1 MRKSNNTAAI
11 DAEGGTPRG
20 RPSGT
25 KNSSRKMTFGTST
38 ARRHGGRLN
47 PMNRSFNAFPT
58 TPCDECLGN
67 ADKHLQTDAGLALYC
82 EHEGALALC
91 EHNRWRVISPL
102 TFDEAAAVLEACV
115 TARKIAEVDDE
126 TTQPTDF
133 QPWQPQR
140 IMTDRSAST
149 QAHRRPKAPAR

>member
-1 MRKSNNTAAI
+1 M
-11 DAEGGTPRG
+11 
-20 RPSGT
+20 
-25 KNSSRKMTFGTST
+25 SRTFQ
-38 ARRHGGRLN
+38 
-47 PMNRSFNAFPT
+47 AFPT

-67 ADKHLQTDAGLALYC
+67 TERHLQTEAGLALYC
-82 EHEGALALC
+82 EHEAALALC

-102 TFDEAAAVLEACV
+102 TFDEATAVLEACV

-149 QAHRRPKAPAR
+149 QAHRRTKAPAR

>member
-1 MRKSNNTAAI
+1 MRKSNIKAAI
-11 DAEGGTPRG
+11 DAEGETLRG
-20 RPSGT
+20 PQSGAT
-25 KNSSRKMTFGTST
+25 NSLRKMTFGTST
-38 ARRHGGRLN
+38 ALPRRGRLTS
-47 PMNRSFNAFPT
+47 MNRPFNAFPT

-149 QAHRRPKAPAR
+149 QAHRRTKAPAR

>member
-1 MRKSNNTAAI
+1 
-11 DAEGGTPRG
+11 
-20 RPSGT
+20 
-25 KNSSRKMTFGTST
+25 
-38 ARRHGGRLN
+38 
-47 PMNRSFNAFPT
+47 MNRKFSAFPT

-67 ADKHLQTDAGLALYC
+67 TEKHLQTEAGLALYC

-115 TARKIAEVDDE
+115 TSRRISEVEDDP
-126 TTQPTDF
+126 QPQADF

-140 IMTDRSAST
+140 IST
-149 QAHRRPKAPAR
+149 QRPMAAQAGRRPKAPLR

>member
-1 MRKSNNTAAI
+1 MSPAF
-11 DAEGGTPRG
+11 
-20 RPSGT
+20 S
-25 KNSSRKMTFGTST
+25 
-38 ARRHGGRLN
+38 
-47 PMNRSFNAFPT
+47 AFPT
-58 TPCDECLGN
+58 TPCDECLSN
-67 ADKHLQTDAGLALYC
+67 AEKHLRTEAGLALYC

-133 QPWQPQR
+133 QPWQPQQVVTTR
-140 IMTDRSAST
+140 GSTDPD
-149 QAHRRPKAPAR
+149 HRRSKAPAR